1 MKIREAVRAVVLDP
15 DDRTVLV
22 HFDFGHRTVWATP
35 GGGIDPGES
44 DEHALR
50 RELAEELGLENPDI
64 GAHVWRREHLF
75 RKPLGRYDGQRERYY
90 LVRTA
95 RFEPQPHLTAEEL
108 RAEYVT
114 GMRWWTIDEI
124 EASDEAFAPTRLAS
138 LLRGLIADGPPSEP
152 VDVGF

>member
-50 RELAEELGLENPDI
+50 RELAEELGLEDPDI
-64 GAHVWRREHLF
+64 GPQVWTREHLF
-75 RKPLGRYDGQRERYY
+75 QMPLGRHDGQRERYY
-90 LVRTA
+90 IVRTP
-95 RFEPQPHLTAEEL
+95 RFEPQPHLTPEQL

-114 GMRWWTIDEI
+114 SVRWWTIDEI
-124 EASDEAFAPTRLAS
+124 DASDKAFAPTRLAEF
-138 LLRGLIADGPPSEP
+138 LRGLVADGPPAEP
-152 VDVGF
+152 VDVGL